1 MPSTK
6 KAAATH
12 LKNTKKTVKGS
23 LREVSI
29 DTAEEFNSINIVIIP
44 GKKICP
50 SCRKELSKKIQESNE
65 ENQQIADISDSETGN
80 ESDTETMSLGSH
92 EEMLRHNL
100 DASLE
105 VMDLSPIKLHGVA
118 SHSKVV
124 L

>member
-1 MPSTK
+1 M
-6 KAAATH
+6 
-12 LKNTKKTVKGS
+12 
-23 LREVSI
+23 SI

-50 SCRKELSKKIQESNE
+50 SCRKEVSIKLQESNE
-65 ENQQIADISDSETGN
+65 ENQQIADKSDSETGN

-92 EEMLRHNL
+92 EEMLRHDL
-100 DASLE
+100 DVSLE

-124 L
+124 LGKRNWNSFMRK